1 MKKNLVTILS
11 LAVGLV
17 ITGLIF
23 SSCGGPK
30 PLTVQE
36 MGEVEVESLCV
47 GKKYESSSKALRFS
61 AIGESKDQMTAKKK
75 AISEAR
81 AGLAATINTTVKSVT
96 DNYVKTTNLG
106 TRENITRVYES
117 LLREVVNQNLYK
129 AVVVCERM
137 TVTKKGLYKYYVCL
151 EQNSKDLIESMENAL
166 AINEAVKASYDYKK
180 FRAVFDSEMSKFGNE

>member
-1 MKKNLVTILS
+1 MKKMHVVKLS
-11 LAVGLV
+11 LAIGLV
-17 ITGLIF
+17 ITGFFF

-47 GKKYESSSKALRFS
+47 GKKYESSSKALRYS
-61 AIGESKDQMTAKKK
+61 AMGESKDQMTAKKK

-96 DNYVKTTNLG
+96 DNYVKTTNTG
-106 TRENITRVYES
+106 TREKVTRVYES

-129 AVVVCERM
+129 AVIICERM
-137 TVTKKGLYKYYVCL
+137 TITKKGLYKYYVCL

-166 AINEAVKASYDYKK
+166 AVNEAVKASYDYKK
-180 FRAVFDSEMSKFGNE
+180 FREVFDSEMSKFGNE

>member
-1 MKKNLVTILS
+1 MKKLLLS
-11 LAVGLV
+11 APVLAIGLV
-17 ITGLIF
+17 VTTLI
-23 SSCGGPK
+23 SVSCGGPK

-47 GKKYESSSKALRFS
+47 GKKFESTSKALRFS

-106 TRENITRVYES
+106 ARENITRVYES

-129 AVVVCERM
+129 AVVICERM
-137 TVTKKGLYKYYVCL
+137 TITKKGIYKYYVCL

-166 AINEAVKASYDYKK
+166 AVNEAVKASYDYKK
-180 FRAVFDSEMSKFGNE
+180 FRQVFDAEMSKFGNE

>member
-1 MKKNLVTILS
+1 MKKSHVSKLSFTI
-11 LAVGLV
+11 GLV
-17 ITGLIF
+17 IIGLIF
-23 SSCGGPK
+23 CSCGGPK
-30 PLTVQE
+30 PLSVQE

-129 AVVVCERM
+129 AVIICEKM
-137 TVTKKGLYKYYVCL
+137 TITKKGLYKYYVCL

-166 AINEAVKASYDYKK
+166 AMNEAIKTSYNYKK
-180 FRAVFDSEMSKFGNE
+180 FREVFDSEMSKFGNE